1 MILHSVFWRRIND
14 EIEIDNDYNRLQ
26 REDNLMF
33 DVGGNSGIDSE
44 SISVKA
50 TMFGKGNGR
59 IGHILDNA

>member
-1 MILHSVFWRRIND
+1 MFFGEESTMKLK
-14 EIEIDNDYNRLQ
+14 LQ
-26 REDNLMF
+26 RKDNLMF

>member
-1 MILHSVFWRRIND
+1 MKLKSTTIITVYS
-14 EIEIDNDYNRLQ
+14 Q

-59 IGHILDNA
+59 IGQILDNA